1 MTAVLRV
8 LAGLLLLAHGL
19 VHLLYFVRAPEPG
32 FPFRIT
38 RSWLAPEAA
47 RRPLAVALVALTV
60 VAFVLLGLA
69 VWGVPGLAPLW
80 PVWAVAGSAASLAV
94 LVVFWD
100 RQLVLGVLIDLAI
113 VAVAVVQPAFT
124 GRLG

>member
-1 MTAVLRV
+1 M
-8 LAGLLLLAHGL
+8 AGPRGGASS
-19 VHLLYFVRAPEPG
+19 P
-32 FPFRIT
+32 
-38 RSWLAPEAA
+38 
-47 RRPLAVALVALTV
+47 
-60 VAFVLLGLA
+60 
-69 VWGVPGLAPLW
+69 
-80 PVWAVAGSAASLAV
+80 GSAASLAV